1 MRRSIIGAAI
11 LPIALLISA
20 CGGTEQSA
28 PAPAPAPTTAPA
40 PAPAPAPLPGE
51 GVTIRIGFIPG
62 PYADMVRE
70 GIVPILE
77 TDGYT
82 VDIVEISD
90 FTVPNQATMDDD
102 LDANIFQ
109 NDAFMNLYNGNNSGD
124 LVSLLKIPSAPLG
137 LYPGRGTASAVA
149 DVADGAEF
157 ALTSE
162 ASNLARSLNFLE
174 SIGLVEV
181 KKDLPE
187 GTLATQNDLAANPKN
202 LSFVLVDAPQVPRTL
217 PDVDF
222 GVALGNHIYAAD
234 GITLSDAI
242 ALETVPEASQIT
254 VVVRDGNKAT
264 AWATALADAF
274 SSAEFRAF
282 VDGDANFAAF
292 HKPDWWG

>member
-11 LPIALLISA
+11 LPIALLIGA

-137 LYPGRGTASAVA
+137 LYPGRATASAVA
-149 DVADGAEF
+149 DVADGAQF

-162 ASNLARSLNFLE
+162 ASNLARSLRFLE

-202 LSFVLVDAPQVPRTL
+202 LGFVLVDAPQVPRTL

-254 VVVRDGNKAT
+254 VVVRDGNKDA
-264 AWATALADAF
+264 AWATALAEAF
-274 SSAEFRAF
+274 RSAEFRAF